1 MPSACAAVKSKI
13 LRPVLYHKIGNERDM
28 AMTTD
33 NQNNDFKYFMQDTG
47 SIYLGAK
54 FSYAEILEQE
64 MVSFKYKSIIEHYI
78 MKDTDPETTLESQLY
93 YMTPDQFSYKT
104 YMQLRAK
111 VKVSML
117 VSKRS
122 LFGGEKTIY
131 ENKVMKLD
139 ELVNINLAKKK
150 QCGMVI
156 QELLLSKLALMAFN
170 V

>member
-1 MPSACAAVKSKI
+1 
-13 LRPVLYHKIGNERDM
+13 
-28 AMTTD
+28 MTAD

-78 MKDTDPETTLESQLY
+78 LKDTDPETTLESQLY

-104 YMQLRAK
+104 YMQLKAK

-117 VSKRS
+117 MPKKS
-122 LFGGEKTIY
+122 LFGEAKAVY
-131 ENKVMKLD
+131 QNKAVKLD
-139 ELVNINLAKKK
+139 ELVNMNLAKKK

-156 QELLLSKLALMAFN
+156 QELTLSKLALMAFN

>member
-1 MPSACAAVKSKI
+1 
-13 LRPVLYHKIGNERDM
+13 M

-93 YMTPDQFSYKT
+93 YMTPDQFSYRT
-104 YMQLRAK
+104 YMQLKAK

-117 VSKRS
+117 VSKRRF
-122 LFGGEKTIY
+122 FGGEKTIY
-131 ENKVMKLD
+131 ENKVIKLD

-156 QELLLSKLALMAFN
+156 QELSLSKLALMAFN

>member
-1 MPSACAAVKSKI
+1 
-13 LRPVLYHKIGNERDM
+13 M

-33 NQNNDFKYFMQDTG
+33 NQNNDFKYFMQDTS

-64 MVSFKYKSIIEHYI
+64 MVSFKYKSIVEHYI
-78 MKDTDPETTLESQLY
+78 LKDTDPETTLESQLY

-104 YMQLRAK
+104 YMQLKAR

-117 VSKRS
+117 VSKKR
-122 LFGGEKTIY
+122 LFSETKTIY
-131 ENKVMKLD
+131 ENKVLKLD
-139 ELVNINLAKKK
+139 ELVTVNLAKKK

-156 QELLLSKLALMAFN
+156 QELMLSKLALMAFN

>member
-1 MPSACAAVKSKI
+1 
-13 LRPVLYHKIGNERDM
+13 
-28 AMTTD
+28 MTAD

-54 FSYAEILEQE
+54 FSYTEILEQE

-104 YMQLRAK
+104 YMQLKARI
-111 VKVSML
+111 KVSML
-117 VSKRS
+117 MPKKS
-122 LFGGEKTIY
+122 LFGEMKTVY
-131 ENKVMKLD
+131 QNHVFKLD
-139 ELVNINLAKKK
+139 ELVNMNLAKKK

-156 QELLLSKLALMAFN
+156 QELVLSKLALMAFS